1 MSARHLLAI
10 GDLGRE
16 GIERILARAESFAEV
31 AGRPIKK
38 VPTLRGRT
46 VINLFM
52 EPSTRTQS
60 SFELAAKRLSADVVT
75 VKAQGSSVEK
85 GESFKD
91 TVLTLSA
98 YDPSA
103 IVVRAP
109 HAGAAAL
116 VARWS
121 RASVVNAGDGKH
133 EHPTQALLDLF
144 TLRRRLGRL
153 DGLSVWIVG
162 DVAHSRV
169 ARSGIVALR
178 TMGCEVTVCGPPTLV
193 PRAIAELGCSVRYD
207 LAGIERA
214 DVIYAL
220 RVQRERIAGIVAPS
234 LREYV
239 ERWQID
245 GRRLRPGQ
253 VVMHPGPVNR
263 GVELASEVCDSP
275 QSLIVDQVEAGV
287 AVRMAV
293 LYELLAGAGGDGA
306 RLSAGREQE
315 APQPA

>member
-121 RASVVNAGDGKH
+121 RASVINAGDGKH

-153 DGLSVWIVG
+153 DGLRVWIIG

-207 LAGIERA
+207 LAGVERA

-306 RLSAGREQE
+306 RTPAVSEQE

>member
-121 RASVVNAGDGKH
+121 RASVINAGDGKH

-153 DGLSVWIVG
+153 DGLRVWIIG

-207 LAGIERA
+207 LAGVERA

>member
-1 MSARHLLAI
+1 VSARHLLAI

-121 RASVVNAGDGKH
+121 RASVINAGDGKH

-153 DGLSVWIVG
+153 DGLRVWIIG

-207 LAGIERA
+207 LAGVERA

>member
-144 TLRRRLGRL
+144 TLRQRLGRL

>member
-1 MSARHLLAI
+1 
-10 GDLGRE
+10 
-16 GIERILARAESFAEV
+16 
-31 AGRPIKK
+31 
-38 VPTLRGRT
+38 
-46 VINLFM
+46 
-52 EPSTRTQS
+52 
-60 SFELAAKRLSADVVT
+60 
-75 VKAQGSSVEK
+75 
-85 GESFKD
+85 
-91 TVLTLSA
+91 
-98 YDPSA
+98 
-103 IVVRAP
+103 
-109 HAGAAAL
+109 
-116 VARWS
+116 
-121 RASVVNAGDGKH
+121 
-133 EHPTQALLDLF
+133 
-144 TLRRRLGRL
+144 
-153 DGLSVWIVG
+153 
-162 DVAHSRV
+162 
-169 ARSGIVALR
+169 
-178 TMGCEVTVCGPPTLV
+178 MGCEVTVCGPPTLV